1 MLNYVKNHK
10 ENIISTKITKN
21 KENLSKKHKI
31 LIFLIKNL
39 TKVLKYI
46 KFSVIIGVEMK
57 IITNNKKAYHNF
69 FVSDLLEAGI
79 ELKGGE
85 IKSVEGGKVSLSD
98 SYVEIKNGEAIMKNC
113 YIAAVDGASQ
123 SDSQTK
129 RARKLLLHK
138 AEIVKL
144 ERKVKEKG
152 FSIVP
157 TKVYLNGGKAKVEI
171 GLAKGK
177 KLYDKREVLKDRAV
191 RRDIDRAIKND

>member
-85 IKSVEGGKVSLSD
+85 IKSVAGGKVSLSD